1 MRCLIGIDDTD
12 NAESRGTGFRARQLG
27 ARLGEAG
34 IGRLSGITRHQLF
47 VHPDIPYTS
56 HNSAACLDFWLEDT
70 SLVDVVAFCRRY
82 LAEESAP
89 GSDAGL
95 CVAAFDSV
103 HTTMVEFAQAAK
115 HEILD
120 RDAARDLAAG
130 VGVHLEGVTGDEMG
144 VIGALAAVGLRRSG
158 HDGRFIWLAGVREL
172 TGTATADWLL
182 ANTGIA
188 AVETVDGR
196 GVSGDA
202 RILVDPWPRPV
213 LLNDR
218 AILLVRESLEE
229 NHANNDWELLPK
241 ETIRR
246 Y

>member
-12 NAESRGTGFRARQLG
+12 NAESRGTGFRSRELG

-34 IGRLSGITRHQLF
+34 LGRLAGITRHQLY

-56 HNSAACLDFWLEDT
+56 HNSAACLDLWVEAA
-70 SLVDVVAFCRRY
+70 SLDSVAGFCRQY
-82 LAEESAP
+82 LEAESAP

-95 CVAAFDSV
+95 CVATFDSV
-103 HTTMVEFAQAAK
+103 PTTMVEFARAAK
-115 HEILD
+115 REILS
-120 RDAARDLAAG
+120 REAARELAAAA
-130 VGVHLEGVTGDEMG
+130 GVHLEGVTGDEMG
-144 VIGALAAVGLRRSG
+144 VIGALAAVGLRHSG
-158 HDGRFIWLAGVREL
+158 HDGRFIWLEGVREL
-172 TGTATADWLL
+172 SGTATADWLL

-196 GVSGDA
+196 GVPGEA
-202 RILVDPWPRPV
+202 RVLVDPWPRPV
-213 LLNDR
+213 LQNDR

-229 NHANNDWELLPK
+229 SHANYDWELLPK
-241 ETIRR
+241 EAIRR

>member
-27 ARLGEAG
+27 ARLGEAKL
-34 IGRLSGITRHQLF
+34 GRLAGITRHQLF

-56 HNSAACLDFWLEDT
+56 HNSAACLDVWLEDG
-70 SLVDVVAFCRRY
+70 SLEAIAAFCRQY

-103 HTTMVEFAQAAK
+103 SATMVEFARAAK
-115 HEILD
+115 REILGQ
-120 RDAARDLAAG
+120 DAARDLAAR

-144 VIGALAAVGLRRSG
+144 VIGALAAVGLRRGG

-172 TGTATADWLL
+172 TGTATASWLL
-182 ANTGIA
+182 AHTGIA

-196 GVSGDA
+196 GVPGEA
-202 RILVDPWPRPV
+202 RIRVDPWPRPV

-218 AILLVRESLEE
+218 AILLVRECLEE

-241 ETIRR
+241 EAIRR